1 MSKIQLK
8 SETNL
13 FLIKIQKIKSMIAL
27 DGIQVSEPGDIVD
40 IRQNKGI
47 SKIMEFHITIG
58 INTAK
63 FLENFHYIINV
74 NERIY
79 LFKFIE
85 HIISNYIDT
94 EFWLSYNMFNVIVQT
109 PIFTRAPMVKFA
121 NFKDTFK
128 IGGSVDDLISFMNR
142 CYPLPIFLCS
152 EGYIHGECVV
162 DFSELIRI
170 MKNDNNYIS
179 SHILLTL
186 PIIPLA
192 NTKYK
197 PQENQ
202 TCLIVELELDNY
214 DKNTHKLRLK
224 ELKQS
229 EPLDIPPVIIPQQ
242 LSQSP
247 PLQDNNNI
255 QQPPPSPPPQPPSSS
270 SPPQPP
276 PIQSQQISSI
286 NNLSPKLSKTSIL
299 LQSNVNTQTSF
310 SDNERIITPPRQ
322 IHNNKPSSPT
332 FSEDSFHSSTHNDNN
347 NNKISP
353 EILQE
358 ITNLTRQ
365 NAELATENNILKDK
379 NNEIILHLEQLK
391 KV

>member
-1 MSKIQLK
+1 MLMNVYINL
-8 SETNL
+8 NL
-13 FLIKIQKIKSMIAL
+13 FNIFM
-27 DGIQVSEPGDIVD
+27 
-40 IRQNKGI
+40 
-47 SKIMEFHITIG
+47 
-58 INTAK
+58 
-63 FLENFHYIINV
+63 
-74 NERIY
+74 
-79 LFKFIE
+79 
-85 HIISNYIDT
+85 SNYIDT
-94 EFWLSYNMFNVIVQT
+94 EFWLSYNMFNVTVQT

-152 EGYIHGECVV
+152 EGYIHGQCVV

-179 SHILLTL
+179 SHILLAL
-186 PIIPLA
+186 PIIPLF

-229 EPLDIPPVIIPQQ
+229 EPLDIHPVIIPPPPQQ
-242 LSQSP
+242 QQQSQSP
-247 PLQDNNNI
+247 QSLQQDNNI
-255 QQPPPSPPPQPPSSS
+255 QQQQPPPPPSPPP
-270 SPPQPP
+270 
-276 PIQSQQISSI
+276 PIQSQPISPI
-286 NNLSPKLSKTSIL
+286 NNNYNISPKPTKSSIL

-310 SDNERIITPPRQ
+310 SDNERVITPPRQ
-322 IHNNKPSSPT
+322 IHNNNKPSSPA
-332 FSEDSFHSSTHNDNN
+332 FSEDSFHSSTHNNDNN
-347 NNKISP
+347 NNNNRISP

-365 NAELATENNILKDK
+365 NAELTTENGTLRDK
-379 NNEIILHLEQLK
+379 NSEIIQHLELLK

>member
-1 MSKIQLK
+1 
-8 SETNL
+8 
-13 FLIKIQKIKSMIAL
+13 MIAL

-40 IRQNKGI
+40 IRQNKSI

-63 FLENFHYIINV
+63 FLENFHYNINV

-79 LFKFIE
+79 KFKFIQ
-85 HIISNYIDT
+85 HFMSNYIDT
-94 EFWLSYNMFNVIVQT
+94 EFWLSYNMFNVTVQT

-152 EGYIHGECVV
+152 EGYIHGQCVV

-179 SHILLTL
+179 SHILLAL
-186 PIIPLA
+186 PIIPLF

-229 EPLDIPPVIIPQQ
+229 EPLDIPPVIIPPPPQQ
-242 LSQSP
+242 QQQSQSP
-247 PLQDNNNI
+247 QSLQQDNNI
-255 QQPPPSPPPQPPSSS
+255 QQPPPPPS
-270 SPPQPP
+270 PLPPP
-276 PIQSQQISSI
+276 PIQSQLISPI
-286 NNLSPKLSKTSIL
+286 NNNYNISPKPTKSSIL

-310 SDNERIITPPRQ
+310 SDNERVITPPRQ
-322 IHNNKPSSPT
+322 IHNNNKPSSPA
-332 FSEDSFHSSTHNDNN
+332 FSEDSFHSSTHNNDNN
-347 NNKISP
+347 NNNNRISP

-365 NAELATENNILKDK
+365 NAELTTENGTLRDK
-379 NNEIILHLEQLK
+379 NSEIIQHLELLK